1 MLGLIMRCYR
11 EFLFPFVKHVLGLKR
26 LIIVF
31 RQYFPPTE
39 RDLEKDE
46 ADLDDWD
53 EIKREEVSGEE
64 RKELD
69 RKTDEMNVKNLSK
82 V

>member
-1 MLGLIMRCYR
+1 M
-11 EFLFPFVKHVLGLKR
+11 
-26 LIIVF
+26 F

-53 EIKREEVSGEE
+53 EIKREEASGEG